1 LLALIGALPVAIERL
16 VQVSMGRP
24 TRAPRLVPLVVL
36 VLAVLAIV
44 PVAGWLIELIVN
56 PITISNFVDRRAGPS
71 TTLVEMDGYALLIPF
86 EAELPTDPEVRR
98 AASASRWYVVR
109 DSLQE
114 RRVALVRSPLAVEAL
129 QQRWIVARVL
139 DDTRSPCW

>member
-1 LLALIGALPVAIERL
+1 MLALIGALPVAIERL

-71 TTLVEMDGYALLIPF
+71 TTLVEM
-86 EAELPTDPEVRR
+86 
-98 AASASRWYVVR
+98 VVR